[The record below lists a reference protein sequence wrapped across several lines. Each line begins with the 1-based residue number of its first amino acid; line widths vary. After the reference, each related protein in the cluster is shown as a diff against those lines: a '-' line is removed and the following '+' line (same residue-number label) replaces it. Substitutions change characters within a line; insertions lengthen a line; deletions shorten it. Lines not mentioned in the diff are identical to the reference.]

1 MFDNKIFPL
10 IYFFFLFS
18 LMHLC
23 QHQRERERERKRF
36 ARCGA
41 ELPGNDR
48 RASGLIRQTFAIAFI
63 RKWKVAKRVARETVR
78 SLLKYNSPDW
88 FSSVPPRMPFS
99 SSSSFCLPLG
109 NKQVECKRIKKT
121 RTAIATRFSTF
132 LYNKNSSVL
141 RRFFPSF
148 SVGCIY
154 SLGRTTV
161 TLWLFFS
168 SFCIE
173 RASIQSPIDEEMK
186 KSFSGLTVNSS

>member
-1 MFDNKIFPL
+1 
-10 IYFFFLFS
+10 
-18 LMHLC
+18 
-23 QHQRERERERKRF
+23 
-36 ARCGA
+36 
-41 ELPGNDR
+41 
-48 RASGLIRQTFAIAFI
+48 
-63 RKWKVAKRVARETVR
+63 
-78 SLLKYNSPDW
+78 
-88 FSSVPPRMPFS
+88 MPFS

-186 KSFSGLTVNSS
+186 KPFSGLTVNSS